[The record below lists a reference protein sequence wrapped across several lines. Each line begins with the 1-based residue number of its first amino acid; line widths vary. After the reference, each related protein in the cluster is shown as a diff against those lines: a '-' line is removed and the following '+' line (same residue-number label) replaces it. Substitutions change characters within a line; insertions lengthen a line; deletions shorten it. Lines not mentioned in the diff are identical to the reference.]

1 MQITICRADCAGNAR
16 NCRYPTK
23 VVVADAGMMKDAVAY
38 DHVCGEYKG
47 SYRSRCGA
55 KGIAPLSTANLLYFL
70 AFSAFPSSS
79 PENAEQI

>member
-38 DHVCGEYKG
+38 PH
-47 SYRSRCGA
+47 
-55 KGIAPLSTANLLYFL
+55 
-70 AFSAFPSSS
+70 
-79 PENAEQI
+79 